1 MSDTRLTFSI
11 TASNSTNSERFVQ
24 ESHSVSLEAEQ
35 VQREQLVKF
44 IQEAFFYSR
53 LTDGKSPVTI
63 SFLLSCFHLGS
74 SDK

>member
-1 MSDTRLTFSI
+1 MSGTRLTFSI
-11 TASNSTNSERFVQ
+11 SVSNFIISERFVLQ
-24 ESHSVSLEAEQ
+24 SHSVSKEAEQ
-35 VQREQLVKF
+35 VQREQLVKL
-44 IQEAFFYSR
+44 IQEAFSNSR